1 MTSISVEHV
10 FSQGHLLLLHVHSWL
25 SIQLTCALLCLG
37 QWSALNLVKDSD
49 VKASLTNDE
58 VDEGEQVDMLQE
70 GWDTVWLIWQFES
83 WALGLNSKT
92 MFVIYIATNLCGPCM
107 LAGFCS
113 VHEPL
118 SLPLPAHNCETCM
131 QLAQPQ
137 KTCTHPY
144 LQKPTPATTG
154 AGFHRSWLSDPG
166 VTHDD
171 PYAYTMHS
179 MLGTAHHWPSV
190 SREMFF
196 QRTQVDDMFCTFRCM
211 KINSK
216 RKWFTT
222 PTILPIQRSLLSQVL
237 KKRLSTP
244 ALPHI
249 CLLQLDICSGAKSG
263 LTAWDGE
270 Y

>member
-1 MTSISVEHV
+1 MTSINVKHV

-37 QWSALNLVKDSD
+37 QWNALNLVKDSD

-113 VHEPL
+113 VHKPL

-137 KTCTHPY
+137 NTCTHTCKNPH
-144 LQKPTPATTG
+144 LQPQVRVSTG
-154 AGFHRSWLSDPG
+154 HGS
-166 VTHDD
+166 VTQGW
-171 PYAYTMHS
+171 PMMIPMHTQCTQC
-179 MLGTAHHWPSV
+179 LALHTIGLLCQG
-190 SREMFF
+190 RCFF
-196 QRTQVDDMFCTFRCM
+196 RG
-211 KINSK
+211 
-216 RKWFTT
+216 
-222 PTILPIQRSLLSQVL
+222 L
-237 KKRLSTP
+237 K
-244 ALPHI
+244 
-249 CLLQLDICSGAKSG
+249 
-263 LTAWDGE
+263 
-270 Y
+270 